1 MLAPDGIASH
11 VGQEVTAGAYTHRVG
26 VCAAA
31 LALCT
36 SQGGAVQLEAKHA
49 GRVLLG
55 RPLGPYGWICHQ
67 QQVRKCCAKE
77 GAVHIALIRP
87 HMSQVLACGP
97 HTGRTNDMAGHGK
110 LVMA

>member
-1 MLAPDGIASH
+1 MLAPDSIASH
-11 VGQEVTAGAYTHRVG
+11 VRQEVTAGAYTHRVG

-36 SQGGAVQLEAKHA
+36 SKGGAVQLEAKHA

-55 RPLGPYGWICHQ
+55 RPLGPYGRICHQ

-97 HTGRTNDMAGHGK
+97 HTGRTNDMARHGK